1 MNRVRPWN
9 PTAITGHLQ
18 GMTVGPAAMGRTIKE
33 ADNPVLIVGAGIM
46 EELDGRLTDYV
57 VRMSKAKGMPV
68 AATAHTISIL
78 HDKDVEVQQ
87 MGLPDVISRLQDT
100 EWKGLN
106 GGHHDVAVAVG
117 IRPRF
122 LNNMFNSL
130 KNFSDVR
137 TISIGKHNQP
147 NASLSLP
154 NLTDDIW
161 EENLKEICEYLER

>member
-9 PTAITGHLQ
+9 PTAITGRLQ
-18 GMTVGPAAMGRTIKE
+18 GMTVGPAAIARTIKE
-33 ADNPVLIVGAGIM
+33 ADNPVLIVGAEM
-46 EELDGRLTDYV
+46 LKELDGRLTDYV
-57 VRMSKAKGMPV
+57 IRLAKARGMPV
-68 AATAHTISIL
+68 AATAHTISVL
-78 HDKDVEVQQ
+78 HDKGIDVQQ
-87 MGLPDVISRLQDT
+87 MGLPDVITRLQDP
-100 EWKGLN
+100 EWQGFN
-106 GGHHDVAVAVG
+106 GRPHDVAVAVG

-147 NASLSLP
+147 NASLSLA